1 MTTILSWR
9 LRQYPQIGVRRVPV
23 SQSLEWLRRGWED
36 MRHLRAVSLAHG
48 VFISILGGVLLA
60 LGSSHPYFI
69 AAAVSGYLLIG
80 PIMTTGVCELSRRRA
95 AGEPLGFDE
104 SLQAVARHPRE
115 LLQFGAIL
123 AVVAIL
129 WFVAS
134 EVMLRS
140 ILPISGP
147 RLGEVLWG
155 GFTDTAS
162 RAQILAYVG
171 SGAVLAAF
179 VFTVSVVAVP
189 LIIDRHVSAVDAMW
203 VSTNATFS
211 NLPAMMLWSALI
223 VALTAFGFLTF
234 LIGMVVVAPLLGH
247 ATWHAYRD
255 LIEET
260 SSP

>member
-1 MTTILSWR
+1 MTTMLGLR
-9 LRQYPQIGVRRVPV
+9 LRQFPHIGVRRVPA

-36 MRHLRAVSLAHG
+36 LRYLRAMSLAHG
-48 VFISILGGVLLA
+48 VFISMLGGVLLA
-60 LGSSHPYFI
+60 MGSSHPYLI

-80 PIMTTGVCELSRRRA
+80 PIMTTGLCELSRRRA

-104 SLQAVARHPRE
+104 SLQPAVRHPRE

-123 AVVAIL
+123 AAVAIL

-147 RLGEVLWG
+147 GLGEMLWG
-155 GFTDTAS
+155 GFMDTAS
-162 RAQILAYVG
+162 RAQILAYIG

-179 VFTVSVVAVP
+179 VFAVSVVAVP
-189 LIIDRHVSAVDAMW
+189 LIIDRHLSAVDAMW
-203 VSTNATFS
+203 ISVRATFS
-211 NLPAMMLWSALI
+211 NLPAMIVWSALI
-223 VALTAFGFLTF
+223 VAMTALGFVTF

-255 LIEET
+255 LIEEA
-260 SSP
+260 P